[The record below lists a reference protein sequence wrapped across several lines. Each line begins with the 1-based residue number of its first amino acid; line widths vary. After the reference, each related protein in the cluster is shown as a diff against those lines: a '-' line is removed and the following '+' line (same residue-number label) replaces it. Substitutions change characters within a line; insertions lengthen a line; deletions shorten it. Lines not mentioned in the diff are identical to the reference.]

1 MKKFFNK
8 RVRGWFFTILVI
20 ILTFELSPY
29 ILSPLLLRHSFS
41 RRDIKAEL
49 KNTASTEENNEKQE
63 SSNSNE
69 YLGDHILHPYMG
81 FVSIP
86 HPNYND
92 FCFPGI
98 NPVTKKSKDKIHL
111 VIMGGSVAKDIYNY
125 TGERIIRK
133 LKESPKFKGKEID
146 IVVFAL
152 GGFKQPQQLMAL
164 NYFMALGAE
173 YDIIINIDGFNEIV
187 LPYSDNLPNHVFPSY
202 PRHWNI
208 YSRKKL
214 DSKVTLLMGKQAVIK
229 NNINDGKHFMGGSII
244 KNCNFSL
251 FIWKIIENKR
261 NQDLASLES
270 LLRNAVEN
278 SESDYQSTGIYTTV
292 KDTLEFMKEQAKFWS
307 TSSRQIAYLEK
318 PAGFEYYHFLQP
330 NQYAEGSKV
339 MTREEMEIA
348 FESNPFAYKDAVR
361 IGYPLLKEEGN
372 NLTAEGVNFTDLTSL
387 FINEKRSVYNDK
399 CCHFNRLGYDIIAD
413 KICETIISKTSDHS
427 TGL

>member
-1 MKKFFNK
+1 MKLFNK
-8 RVRGWFFTILVI
+8 RVKGWFFTFLVI
-20 ILTFELSPY
+20 IFTFELSPY
-29 ILSPLLLRHSFS
+29 VLSPLVLKHSFS
-41 RRDIKAEL
+41 RSDIKAEL
-49 KNTASTEENNEKQE
+49 KITTSLKENEEKQE
-63 SSNSNE
+63 SSDSRE
-69 YLGDHILHPYMG
+69 YLGDHILHPYLG

-98 NPVTKKSKDKIHL
+98 NPITKKSPDKIHV

-173 YDIIINIDGFNEIV
+173 YDIIINVDGFNEIV

-214 DSKVTLLMGKQAVIK
+214 DSRVTLLMGKQAVIRS
-229 NNINDGKHFMGGSII
+229 NITDSKQFMAGSIL
-244 KNCNFSL
+244 KNSNFSL
-251 FIWKIIENKR
+251 FMWKIIGNKR
-261 NQDLASLES
+261 NQDLANLES
-270 LLRNAVEN
+270 LLRQAIEN

-292 KDTLEFMKEQAKFWS
+292 KDTVEFMKEQAEFWS
-307 TSSRQIAYLEK
+307 RSSQQIALLGK
-318 PAGFEYYHFLQP
+318 SAGFEYFHFLQP
-330 NQYAEGSKV
+330 NQYFEGSKV
-339 MTREEMEIA
+339 LTDDEMEIA
-348 FESNPFAYKDAVR
+348 YESNPFAYKDAVR
-361 IGYPLLKEEGN
+361 MGYPLLKEEGYH
-372 NLTAEGVNFTDLTSL
+372 LTADGVNYTDLTGL
-387 FINEKRSVYNDK
+387 FVNEKRTVYNDK
-399 CCHFNRLGYDIIAD
+399 CCHLNQLGYDIIAD
-413 KICETIISKTSDHS
+413 KICEIVISRTSDHS
-427 TGL
+427 NGL